1 MLSIEIKAYTTDPYR
16 KVVLAILDA
25 NTNRFKYYPLT
36 SIVTRPYY
44 THLSTGQKKVN
55 YLGFLLKS
63 NVNREL
69 RDNDSIYT
77 GKGALTVRTL
87 VKSINKAVLSKQPMS
102 NEFIFEQGIQGL
114 IGDYVLS
121 NYQEVGESVVLLSFY
136 PKS

>member
-1 MLSIEIKAYTTDPYR
+1 MLSIEMKAYTADPYR

-25 NTNRFKYYPLT
+25 NINRFKYYPLT
-36 SIVTRPYY
+36 SIVTKPYY

-63 NVNREL
+63 NVNRGL

-136 PKS
+136 PKI